1 MGSVQTTKKV
11 NYEDIQMIINNK
23 PPNILLINTL
33 SLHEQSCIIPNTIN
47 ASKEEKIINDN
58 LKNSNIKIVLYGKNN
73 SDRTVEEKYL
83 KLQGLG
89 FANIYIYPGGIF
101 EWLCLQDIYSDKN
114 FRTTSKELD
123 ILKFKPNSL
132 FLNNSLT
139 TID

>member
-1 MGSVQTTKKV
+1 MGNVQRTKKV

-23 PPNILLINTL
+23 PPNMLLINTL
-33 SLHEQSCIIPNTIN
+33 ALHEQNCLLPNTVN
-47 ASKEEKIINDN
+47 VNMEEKIINDN
-58 LKNSNIKIVLYGKNN
+58 IKNSNINIILYGKNN
-73 SDRTVEEKYL
+73 SDKTVEDKYL

-89 FANIYIYPGGIF
+89 FTNIYIYPGGMF

-123 ILKFKPNSL
+123 ILKFRPNPI

-139 TID
+139 SID